1 MGFAESCSSASCPL
15 RIFFL
20 DRMKST
26 ELTENVA
33 NVILILY
40 LAYAIFFIP
49 FNATLVSLA
58 TGLIAYGSLDS
69 YETAV
74 ALTLISGVV
83 FALLVKPTHTKEGFS
98 AGATEISQRV
108 KAIGSRGAVR
118 PEPSGIYASSFV
130 EGFADLSGNNPTP
143 TSSTTAS
150 MESPTPAT
158 APATPPT
165 APTPTA
171 SPSTAG
177 NQPNTQSGFRSG
189 GTESDSLFKLGVIPE
204 EGKGGFHIDQGTTV
218 INALNALKPD
228 QVKQMTED
236 TQKLIDTQKNLMSL
250 LSSVKPMMQDGKQML
265 DTFQQMF
272 GTNMPQGNPL
282 S

>member
-1 MGFAESCSSASCPL
+1 M
-15 RIFFL
+15 
-20 DRMKST
+20 
-26 ELTENVA
+26 NVA

-40 LAYAIFFIP
+40 IAYAIFYIP
-49 FNATLVSLA
+49 FNATLISLA
-58 TGLIAYGSLDS
+58 TGLIAYGSLNS

-98 AGATEISQRV
+98 GSAKEISSRV
-108 KAIGSRGAVR
+108 QSISAGRRFKA
-118 PEPSGIYASSFV
+118 EPSGIHSSSFV
-130 EGFADLSGNNPTP
+130 EGFADLSGNAAAT
-143 TSSTTAS
+143 TATATAS
-150 MESPTPAT
+150 MTSPTPAV
-158 APATPPT
+158 ATPT
-165 APTPTA
+165 EA
-171 SPSTAG
+171 SPS
-177 NQPNTQSGFRSG
+177 NQNNVPPPAASGFRSG
-189 GTESDSLFKLGVIPE
+189 GTESDALFKLGVIPE

-250 LSSVKPMMQDGKQML
+250 LSTVKPMMQDGKQML

-272 GTNMPQGNPL
+272 GTSAPQGNPL

>member
-1 MGFAESCSSASCPL
+1 M
-15 RIFFL
+15 
-20 DRMKST
+20 
-26 ELTENVA
+26 NVA

-40 LAYAIFFIP
+40 IAYAIFYIP
-49 FNATLVSLA
+49 FNATLISLA
-58 TGLIAYGSLDS
+58 TGLIAYGSLSS

-98 AGATEISQRV
+98 GSAKEISSRV
-108 KAIGSRGAVR
+108 QTLSRSGQVR
-118 PEPSGIYASSFV
+118 PEPSGIHASSFV
-130 EGFADLSGNNPTP
+130 EGFADLSGNAAAT
-143 TSSTTAS
+143 TSTATAS
-150 MESPTPAT
+150 MSSPTPAV
-158 APATPPT
+158 ATPTAT
-165 APTPTA
+165 APTPTTA
-171 SPSTAG
+171 AVPTNAGNQNPTPPSTA
-177 NQPNTQSGFRSG
+177 GFRSG

-250 LSSVKPMMQDGKQML
+250 LSTVKPMMQDGKQML

-272 GTNMPQGNPL
+272 GTSAPVGNPL

>member
-1 MGFAESCSSASCPL
+1 
-15 RIFFL
+15 
-20 DRMKST
+20 MKST
-26 ELTENVA
+26 ELTMNVA

-40 LAYAIFFIP
+40 IAYAIFYIP
-49 FNATLVSLA
+49 FNATLISLA
-58 TGLIAYGSLDS
+58 TGLIAYGSLNS

-98 AGATEISQRV
+98 GSAKEISSRV
-108 KAIGSRGAVR
+108 QSISTGGRFKA
-118 PEPSGIYASSFV
+118 EPSGIHASSFV
-130 EGFADLSGNNPTP
+130 EGFADLSGNAPT
-143 TSSTTAS
+143 TATATAS
-150 MESPTPAT
+150 MASPTPAVATPNST
-158 APATPPT
+158 APPTKSNQNDVPP
-165 APTPTA
+165 
-171 SPSTAG
+171 PS
-177 NQPNTQSGFRSG
+177 SGFRSG
-189 GTESDSLFKLGVIPE
+189 GSESDALFKLGVIPE

-228 QVKQMTED
+228 QVKQMTDD

-250 LSSVKPMMQDGKQML
+250 LSTVKPMMQDGKQML

-272 GTNMPQGNPL
+272 GTSAPQGNPL

>member
-1 MGFAESCSSASCPL
+1 
-15 RIFFL
+15 
-20 DRMKST
+20 MKST

-33 NVILILY
+33 NIILILY

-98 AGATEISQRV
+98 GSATEISQRV
-108 KAIGSRGAVR
+108 KAIASHGVQRA
-118 PEPSGIYASSFV
+118 EPSGIHASSFV
-130 EGFADLSGNNPTP
+130 EGFADLSGN
-143 TSSTTAS
+143 TSTTTSVTTAS
-150 MESPTPAT
+150 VASPTPAT
-158 APATPPT
+158 APATQPT

-171 SPSTAG
+171 SPTNAG
-177 NQPNTQSGFRSG
+177 NQTNTPPSASGFRSG

-272 GTNMPQGNPL
+272 GTTMPQGNPL